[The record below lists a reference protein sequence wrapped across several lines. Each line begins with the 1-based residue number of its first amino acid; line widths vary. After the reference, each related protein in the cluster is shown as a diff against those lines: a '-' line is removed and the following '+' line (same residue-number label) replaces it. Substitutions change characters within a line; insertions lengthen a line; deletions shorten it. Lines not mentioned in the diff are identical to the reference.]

1 MKHGQSKALTNY
13 GTYWAAAL
21 GTLVCLP
28 VLEKPLCHKHFSVMV
43 GGAIVFAGFPSYFAA
58 YWEKGVLWKQWER
71 NTSCKCYWQRAI
83 SQIQGWKSFPSPP
96 VLLIKDE
103 LCHAAKYLWCSHA
116 AILLNFC
123 NSHFKLTVLVN
134 LWILIWS
141 SVPALMAI
149 PHAAAFFLA
158 LCAIALAVGM
168 GRCSYVPTCYI
179 CMAFSCFNIEGISS
193 FPGWFLPS

>member
-1 MKHGQSKALTNY
+1 MKHRQSKALTNY

-28 VLEKPLCHKHFSVMV
+28 VLEKPLCHKHFSMMV

-71 NTSCKCYWQRAI
+71 NTSCRCYQQRAI

-103 LCHAAKYLWCSHA
+103 LFVMLQNICDVLTLLFCWTFVIHTSSWLSWLIFGFWFDHQCQHWWPYLM
-116 AILLNFC
+116 LL
-123 NSHFKLTVLVN
+123 L
-134 LWILIWS
+134 
-141 SVPALMAI
+141 
-149 PHAAAFFLA
+149 FFL
-158 LCAIALAVGM
+158 
-168 GRCSYVPTCYI
+168 
-179 CMAFSCFNIEGISS
+179 
-193 FPGWFLPS
+193 PGVL